1 MQTEKAQL
9 TGMKLMTSC
18 SRRSYSVEITA
29 MDALVILAKIGVS
42 SLNQTTRTYDLAVPL
57 TGTSRTLTLG
67 NDMCIQC
74 MNK

>member
-1 MQTEKAQL
+1 
-9 TGMKLMTSC
+9 
-18 SRRSYSVEITA
+18 